1 MVARESLEHGYL
13 PEGLNDVNAEIEA
26 VGEVGKQ
33 RAEAAAWKL
42 KLLMDQRPFMV
53 EARKAL
59 SSLEGAHRNSFPGSA
74 RSGVGTDIARRLGDP
89 ANRGRRAGYSASDS
103 EPEDAGADHCTCGR

>member
-1 MVARESLEHGYL
+1 MVWTSKRIRELEQFGTDVSRAASRLVVARESLEHGYL

-26 VGEVGKQ
+26 VEEVGKQ
-33 RAEAAAWKL
+33 RAETAAWKL
-42 KLLMDQRPFMV
+42 RLLMDQRPFMV

-59 SSLEGAHRNSFPGSA
+59 SSLEEAHRNSFPGFA

-89 ANRGRRAGYSASDS
+89 AN
-103 EPEDAGADHCTCGR
+103 